1 MKKTL
6 FSLLLM
12 LQIWSLH
19 ANSYYCKQ
27 ISVENGLSQSSVT
40 DVLYDG
46 RGALWIGTRFGLNE
60 YRNGKL
66 RVFMDDG
73 SNRIMGNYIYLLHN
87 DALGNLWVSTD
98 KGLFRYDPSA
108 DSFSLISENPVT
120 CAVNTE
126 SGIWFGAHFGL
137 GFYSYEKQSYTEG
150 SSEIYTD
157 YQALYLYGGQL
168 LSLDKKEGPS
178 LGVGPQAE
186 KMDVAELMEGRM
198 IMASA
203 LEGDVLY
210 MSILNYGIVGYN
222 LKEKK
227 TVFAMEHGEKGLPEE
242 PLLALL
248 VIDDALWMG
257 FDGSGIRSLNLN
269 DHSMGTIELQAEQA
283 GGRIPLSVTKLYED
297 PLGNVWIGSVRAGL
311 VGLKRSPIKTFD
323 LTHTK
328 PSAENVIIDIFASR
342 DGNLYLGTDGSGVGR
357 YTPNTGIT
365 LPSRMEDLKVTSVA
379 DYDDESLIIA
389 TYNHGFFLMDRKT
402 FAARPFIIIDEQTNH
417 EECYSSNAPTL
428 YNLEDGR
435 ILFLVVHTYIY
446 NPHTQQFVRMED
458 LTVDKGTELLAI
470 GPANGTFYA
479 YSSAGL
485 FNMDLEAKTF
495 NLIYEPD
502 IQTGSINTAVF
513 HGGLLWFGTNYGLFS
528 FDPRSQQ
535 VSKTESGLFSRV
547 SRLESN
553 GSDNLWIAADN
564 TLFLYRNGRIEMTGE
579 NRGVPANE
587 ILSSTCLP
595 NGTIYLGG
603 TTGLVEIGADCYF
616 DMGENKVVQ
625 LRDVS
630 SGSLKLPYN
639 YPSLV
644 IRIDLAGADPYE
656 KNLFRFHLSG
666 TSEMVTETF
675 DDSISLPALKSGHYG
690 LDVSYLRSDG
700 SWSQPQHVTSLHIL
714 RPWYSS
720 IVMILVYIIL
730 GLGIISFIIDR
741 VSRKRVKALEEKL
754 RASDMVF
761 TGKIEKYLD
770 EHMADPQLSVDRIA
784 KDMALSR
791 ASLYYKMNTAY
802 GKGVAEVLE
811 EKRMSKAEELLRS
824 SSLSVLE
831 ISEKVGYSTSRY
843 FSTRF
848 KQTHYGLTPLKFRH
862 NNR

>member
-1 MKKTL
+1 
-6 FSLLLM
+6 M
-12 LQIWSLH
+12 LQIWNLG
-19 ANSYYCKQ
+19 AESYYCKQ

-40 DVLYDG
+40 DVIYDG

-73 SNRIMGNYIYLLHN
+73 SNRILGNYIYLLHN
-87 DALGNLWVSTD
+87 DTQGNLWASTD

-108 DSFSLISENPVT
+108 DSFSLISSNPVT

-126 SGIWFGAHFGL
+126 SGIWFGAHFGP
-137 GFYSYEKQSYTEG
+137 GFYSYEKKSYVEDL
-150 SSEIYTD
+150 SDIYTD
-157 YQALYLYGGQL
+157 YQAFYLYQGKL
-168 LSLDKKEGPS
+168 LSLDKKVGLS
-178 LGVGPQAE
+178 LGHGEQMETMNVP
-186 KMDVAELMEGRM
+186 ELTEGRM

-203 LEGDVLY
+203 LDGDVLY

-222 LKEKK
+222 LREKR
-227 TVFAMEHGEKGLPEE
+227 TVFSLQHGEKGFPQE

-248 VIDDALWMG
+248 VNGESLWMG
-257 FDGSGIRSLNLN
+257 FDGDGILSLNLSN
-269 DHSMGTIELQAEQA
+269 YGMETIELQAEQA
-283 GGRIPLSVTKLYED
+283 GGRIPLSVTKLYRD
-297 PLGNVWIGSVRAGL
+297 PLGNVWAGSVRSGL
-311 VGLKRSPIKTFD
+311 VGLKPSPIKTFD

-328 PSAENVIIDIFASR
+328 PTAENVIIDIFASR
-342 DGNLYLGTDGSGVGR
+342 DGNIYLGTDGSGVGR
-357 YTPNTGIT
+357 YKPQKGIT
-365 LPSRMEDLKVTSVA
+365 LLPGMDDLKITSVA
-379 DYDDESLIIA
+379 DYDNESLIIA
-389 TYNHGFFLMDRKT
+389 TYNHGFFLMNRKT
-402 FAARPFIIIDEQTNH
+402 SAIRPFIIIDEQTNQ
-417 EECYSSNAPTL
+417 EECYSSNAPAI
-428 YNLEDGR
+428 YNLDEGR
-435 ILFLVVHTYIY
+435 LLLLAVHTYIY
-446 NPHTQQFVRMED
+446 NTHTRQFVRLED
-458 LTVDKGTELLAI
+458 LTVDNGTELLAI

-479 YSSAGL
+479 YSHVGL
-485 FNMDLEAKTF
+485 FNIDLQDKTL

-564 TLFLYRNGRIEMTGE
+564 TLFLSRNGRIEMTGE

-595 NGTIYLGG
+595 NGTVYLGG

-616 DMGENKVVQ
+616 DMVQNKVVQ

-630 SGSLKLPYN
+630 SGTLKLPYN
-639 YPSLV
+639 YRSLV

-656 KNLFRFHLSG
+656 KNLFRYHLSG
-666 TSEMVTETF
+666 TSDMVTETF
-675 DDSISLPALKSGHYG
+675 DDSISLPALKSGHYA
-690 LDVSYLRSDG
+690 LEVSYLRSDG
-700 SWSQPQHVTSLHIL
+700 SWSLPQHVASLHIL

-720 IVMILVYIIL
+720 LVMILVYIIL
-730 GLGIISFIIDR
+730 GLGLISFIIDH
-741 VSRKRVKALEEKL
+741 VSRKRIQALEEKL

-761 TGKIEKYLD
+761 TGKIESYLD
-770 EHMADPQLSVDRIA
+770 EHLSDPQLSVDRIA

-811 EKRMSKAEELLRS
+811 EKRMARAEELLRS
-824 SSLSVLE
+824 SSLSILD

-848 KQTHYGLTPLKFRH
+848 KQTHYGLTPLKFRQ